1 MESVKFG
8 GQSGE
13 VEVEQQQ
20 QYLARQHLVG
30 AKRKQPSET
39 SCDASQGRNGEK
51 APPILQLQERVR
63 TLSVEKI
70 PVDTPVS
77 ARGTGS
83 AGEKVRRTAGYA
95 EKGRMGPGAL
105 FPASLGSSWDLGLLT
120 GPACLVTAGELLGGG

>member
-1 MESVKFG
+1 MEKRHHQFCS
-8 GQSGE
+8 S
-13 VEVEQQQ
+13 
-20 QYLARQHLVG
+20 
-30 AKRKQPSET
+30 KRK
-39 SCDASQGRNGEK
+39 
-51 APPILQLQERVR
+51 VR

-120 GPACLVTAGELLGGG
+120 GPACLVTAGELLGGDRQSRVSRAELPGYSLNLRHVNLGQ